1 MATFP
6 GTPGDDFI
14 FGTEDDDLINGQAG
28 NDFLLGAGG
37 NDTIDGGDD
46 NDDLS
51 GDAGNDTLLG
61 GNNDDTL
68 TGGLG
73 ADILTGG
80 TGIDSYF
87 WTVETGN
94 ESNSVSQDRVTDF
107 EGAGVAGGDIL
118 RLSSFPNRLVFQGAR
133 NGVPTVGTNLGFGN
147 NGFTDVFYAIGAAST
162 LLFADSNDNGI
173 FDATDFA
180 VQLDGIHNLVRS
192 DFGTTAFVIAGT
204 EGGDEING
212 TNDPDTIF
220 GLGGGDVINGNGG
233 NDIVDGGAGNDILN
247 GGLGIDR
254 LTGGAG
260 NDILNGEADRDLLV
274 GNAGNDIL
282 NGGAGNDTTMSGG
295 DGNDIVNGGEGN
307 DTLDGDNGNDI
318 LNGGGGNDDFFGG
331 DDNDQIFG
339 EDGNDEIFAGPGND
353 ILNGGAGND
362 LIMGEAGQDS
372 LTGGAGD
379 DEFEFFT
386 GFNPSSPFST
396 FDTLTDFQ
404 GAGVVGGD
412 TLELN
417 NEFFFRGQVNV
428 NPQLGAVLVGGG
440 NGVTDLFYT
449 LHQGNTWLIAD
460 ENDDGVLDNLDFT
473 LRMQGTHNLTVDDF
487 GNNTDFILAGTDGND
502 VLTGTDGDDRIFGL
516 GGNDQIAGLAGDD
529 FLDGGSGDDTIDSG
543 LGFDE
548 LLGGAGND
556 ILTVRE
562 FANASGGDGDDQLF
576 GSDDPFSFQSNL
588 NGDAGNDTLT
598 SGSAGAVMQG
608 GTGADVLVGSSAND
622 FMVGDVFFEP
632 PAGTDQ
638 FKFGAIWGQDEI
650 FDFEDGVEKLDLSA
664 SGQTFADLTI
674 ADSFGSTQ
682 ITVTA
687 DVNGDIGSITLTGV
701 PAANI
706 TADDFVF
713 A

>member
-1 MATFP
+1 MATIP
-6 GTPGDDFI
+6 GTPDDDDL
-14 FGTEDDDLINGQAG
+14 FGTEEDDEISGLAG
-28 NDFLLGAGG
+28 NDNLFGFG
-37 NDTIDGGDD
+37 
-46 NDDLS
+46 
-51 GDAGNDTLLG
+51 
-61 GNNDDTL
+61 
-68 TGGLG
+68 G

-80 TGIDSYF
+80 AGVDSYF

-94 ESNSVSQDRVTDF
+94 ESSSVSQDRVTDF
-107 EGAGVAGGDIL
+107 EGSGAAGGDIL
-118 RLSSFPNRLVFQGAR
+118 RLSSFPSRLVFQGAR
-133 NGVPTVGTNLGFGN
+133 NGVPTVGSNLGFGN
-147 NGFTDVFYAIGAAST
+147 NGFTEVFYAVGAAST

-192 DFGTTAFVIAGT
+192 DFGTTNFVIAGT
-204 EGGDEING
+204 EGGDVING
-212 TNDPDTIF
+212 TNDPDNIF
-220 GLGGGDVINGNGG
+220 GLGGGDIINGNGG
-233 NDIVDGGAGNDILN
+233 NDIVNGGEGNDIINGGAGTDS
-247 GGLGIDR
+247 

-282 NGGAGNDTTMSGG
+282 NGGAGNDTTLSGG

-307 DTLDGDNGNDI
+307 DTLDGDDGNDI
-318 LNGGGGNDDFFGG
+318 LNGGVGNDDFFGG
-331 DDNDQIFG
+331 DGNDQIFG

-353 ILNGGAGND
+353 MLNGGAGND

-372 LTGGAGD
+372 LTGGAGN

-386 GFNPSSPFST
+386 GFNPSSPFAT

-417 NEFFFRGQVNV
+417 NEFFFRGQVTI

-449 LHQGNTWLIAD
+449 LRQGNTWLIAD
-460 ENDDGVLDNLDFT
+460 ENDDGVLDSLDFT
-473 LRMQGTHNLTVDDF
+473 LRMQGTHNLTVGDF
-487 GNNTDFILAGTDGND
+487 GNNTDFIIGGTEGND
-502 VLTGTDGDDRIFGL
+502 VLLGTDGDDRIFGL
-516 GGNDQIAGLAGDD
+516 GGNDQIFGLEGADV
-529 FLDGGSGDDTIDSG
+529 LDGGSGDDTIDSG
-543 LGFDE
+543 PGFDE
-548 LLGGAGND
+548 LFGGTGND
-556 ILTVRE
+556 TLIVQE
-562 FANASGGDGDDQLF
+562 FANANGGDGDDQLF
-576 GSDDPFSFQSNL
+576 GGADPFGFQSNL

-608 GTGADVLVGSSAND
+608 GEGNDVLVGSSAND
-622 FMVGDVFFEP
+622 FMVGGDFAS

-650 FDFEDGVEKLDLSA
+650 FDFEDGVEKIDLSA
-664 SGQTFADLTI
+664 TNLAIGDLTI

-701 PAANI
+701 PAANV

>member
-14 FGTEDDDLINGQAG
+14 FGTENDDLINGQG
-28 NDFLLGAGG
+28 GSDFLAGLGG
-37 NDTIDGGDD
+37 NDTINGGDD
-46 NDDLS
+46 NDELD
-51 GDAGNDTLLG
+51 G
-61 GNNDDTL
+61 GIGADTL
-68 TGGLG
+68 TGG
-73 ADILTGG
+73 GG
-80 TGIDSYF
+80 VDSYF
-87 WTVETGN
+87 WTVETGD
-94 ESNSVSQDRVTDF
+94 ESNSVIQDRITDF

-133 NGVPTVGTNLGFGN
+133 NGVPTVGTNLGFGG
-147 NGFTDVFYAIGAAST
+147 NGFTEVFYAIGAAST

-192 DFGTTAFVIAGT
+192 DFGATNFVLRGT
-204 EGGDEING
+204 EGGDVING
-212 TNDPDTIF
+212 TNDIDTIF
-220 GLGGGDVINGNGG
+220 GLGGGDIINGNGG

-247 GGLGIDR
+247 GGAGTDR

-260 NDILNGEADRDLLV
+260 NDILNGDADRDLLI
-274 GNAGNDIL
+274 GGDGNDIL

-295 DGNDIVNGGEGN
+295 NGNDIVNGGDGN
-307 DTLDGDNGNDI
+307 DILDGDDGNDI
-318 LNGGGGNDDFFGG
+318 LNGGVGNDDFFGG
-331 DDNDQIFG
+331 EGNDQIFG

-353 ILNGGAGND
+353 TLNGGAGDD

-386 GFNPSSPFST
+386 GFNPSSPFAT

-404 GAGVVGGD
+404 GAGVAGGD

-417 NEFFFRGQVNV
+417 NEFVFRGQVNV
-428 NPQLGAVLVGGG
+428 NPQLGSVLVGGG
-440 NGVTDLFYT
+440 NGITDLFYT
-449 LHQGNTWLIAD
+449 LRQGSTWLIAD
-460 ENDDGVLDNLDFT
+460 ENDDGLLDNLDFT
-473 LRMQGTHNLTVDDF
+473 LRLQGTHNLTVDDF
-487 GNNTDFILAGTDGND
+487 GNNTTFVTAGTDGND

-516 GGNDQIAGLAGDD
+516 GGNDQIFGLEGAD

-548 LLGGAGND
+548 LFGGTGND
-556 ILTVRE
+556 TLIVQE
-562 FANASGGDGDDQLF
+562 FATANGGDGDDQLF
-576 GSDDPFSFQSNL
+576 GGADPFGFQSNL

-598 SGSAGAVMQG
+598 SGATGAFMQG
-608 GTGADVLVGSSAND
+608 GAGDDLLVSSSASD
-622 FMVGDVFFEP
+622 FMVGDDFFEP
-632 PAGTDQ
+632 PGTDQ
-638 FKFGAIWGQDEI
+638 FKFGAIWGDDTI
-650 FDFEDGVEKLDLSA
+650 SDFGDGVDLLDLST
-664 SGQTFADLTI
+664 SGLTFDDLSI
-674 ADSFGSTQ
+674 EDPFGFGDTL
-682 ITVTA
+682 ITVI
-687 DVNGDIGSITLTGV
+687 GDPTVGSITLSGV

-706 TADDFVF
+706 NEADFVF